1 MLTGKDGVRQLRLV
15 ICGLMLCCCFDAP
28 SAQTIVSLPTPNTVR
43 IAAEDNWPPFSDER
57 GEGLSRQ
64 LVETAFKSQGYAIE
78 TLVVPY
84 ARALHYTEHGTT
96 DAVWNLTRQQSTEQ
110 TFLLHQ
116 LPLFQATSSF
126 YYQSS
131 TADYQ
136 TVADIPDKTVVGV
149 IIGYEYGDL
158 YEQHKDR
165 FRLVAVSTHPQL
177 IALLADNKIDLAIFF
192 DDVLRHYQQQM
203 PSPVTEFRRGQVNH
217 QSHLFVGFDKNDPQ
231 SAKRAAALDRGL
243 RALQAS
249 GDYQRLL
256 SQYLGEPTSA
266 KK

>member
-1 MLTGKDGVRQLRLV
+1 MLTGKHGVRQLRLF
-15 ICGLMLCCCFDAP
+15 ICTMVFCCSLAASGAQAIATQAP
-28 SAQTIVSLPTPNTVR
+28 HDTIR

-96 DAVWNLTRQQSTEQ
+96 DAVWNLTRQQSTEE

-231 SAKRAAALDRGL
+231 SAKRADALDRGL
-243 RALQAS
+243 RALHAS

-256 SQYLGEPTSA
+256 LQYLGEPKSA